1 MSACLLDYIIMALSC
16 RLLSSR
22 ALSSRALSSRAL
34 SFRARLSRARLS
46 QNIISVVYKLLTKF
60 TDMNE

>member
-16 RLLSSR
+16 RL
-22 ALSSRALSSRAL
+22 LSSRALSSRAL